1 MRYRGDKM
9 IEHFDMIYSK
19 NKGATNDDFKNL
31 YAWLRAQ
38 NFPTQVIPEDY
49 KTLISERMVV
59 SFYMGNVNTS
69 FYH

>member
-31 YAWLRAQ
+31 YKWLRA
-38 NFPTQVIPEDY
+38 
-49 KTLISERMVV
+49 KTSLHKGFLKIIK
-59 SFYMGNVNTS
+59 Y
-69 FYH
+69 